1 MKKITFMV
9 TQIVN
14 SKTQRVAVQ

>member
-14 SKTQRVAVQ
+14 SQTQRVAVQ